1 MKIMK
6 KIGIFALV
14 VILLFSIMSLSVF
27 AAGESQDGS
36 SAAQDGKLDMGLKPE
51 GFNDRLGYAVQGT
64 VTGILMVFAVLT
76 LLCLI
81 LYASKLFFYDIPNR
95 KKEKKIARKDAKV
108 EAGIAEQKEKSAS
121 EEGVIAGCN
130 FWGWGGSGR
139 PDSLVWSPGD
149 DLLCDPPHE
158 PQGWYSVFDTDTT
171 TIAIISQST
180 QRLNNYK

>member
-95 KKEKKIARKDAKV
+95 KKEKKIAKKDAKV

-121 EEGVIAGCN
+121 EEPVSATASAQDDGELVAVITAAVAAMIESSEYKN
-130 FWGWGGSGR
+130 EFVGGFRVVSFNR
-139 PDSLVWSPGD
+139 SEKTAWN
-149 DLLCDPPHE
+149 
-158 PQGWYSVFDTDTT
+158 
-171 TIAIISQST
+171 
-180 QRLNNYK
+180 RK

>member
-14 VILLFSIMSLSVF
+14 VILLFSIMSVSVF

-81 LYASKLFFYDIPNR
+81 LYASKFFFYDIPN
-95 KKEKKIARKDAKV
+95 KKNEKEMAKKNAKV
-108 EAGIAEQKEKSAS
+108 AESIAADEEKNVQEKPVSAPAEAQDDGELAAVITAAIAAMIESGDYKNEFVGGFRVVSFKRSEKTAW
-121 EEGVIAGCN
+121 N
-130 FWGWGGSGR
+130 R
-139 PDSLVWSPGD
+139 
-149 DLLCDPPHE
+149 
-158 PQGWYSVFDTDTT
+158 
-171 TIAIISQST
+171 
-180 QRLNNYK
+180 K